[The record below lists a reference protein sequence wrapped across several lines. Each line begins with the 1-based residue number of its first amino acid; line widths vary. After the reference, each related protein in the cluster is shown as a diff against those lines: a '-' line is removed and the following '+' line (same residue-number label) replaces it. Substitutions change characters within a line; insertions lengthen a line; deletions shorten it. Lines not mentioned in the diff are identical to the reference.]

1 MKSKLVL
8 YISLTV
14 LGLTSCGKLLEE
26 IPTTSISKGSA
37 YLSEAALEADLTAVY
52 SGLSVFASNAYC
64 YYLCSASLMQE
75 YTGKRTTDN
84 FLQTHDLTLWS
95 TTPANESIY
104 ASLYASVAKCNIL
117 LEGLE
122 GSPVDPAYKQK
133 IEGETRMLRALYYF
147 TLTRLY
153 GDLPLITEPVR
164 NVEESF
170 VPRSQYSKVYELIVN
185 DLSFAAENMRTASE
199 MGLDGIQKGRCSN
212 MAAHAL
218 LAGVYLQMACYLET
232 PEVQF
237 FDGAKEGRLPDFSF
251 CKVLTAKDALAL
263 SLQEAETVITSGV
276 YGLEKNYSHLFRW
289 DPVNFPEDYLSKE
302 RIIVFCAT
310 PESVTSSIVP
320 WMLWE
325 NPVGTESVNIHN
337 GNAGRIRASR
347 WIFQKWAQR
356 YGGATASIGGIEAY
370 VNCPDPRFDASYF
383 HTEVWGV
390 PTGTSA
396 HSGEM
401 VKTTVYPTKLKTSAA
416 SDPYI
421 RKYFSPRYKTDN
433 GDADYYI
440 LRYADVLLTAAE
452 AAARISVSGS
462 DAYAEKAI
470 GYVNQVLERARKSVA
485 EDDSEAGQPEA
496 WNTSLFA
503 DRTALIDAIIWERV
517 FELGNE
523 GHEWFDTHRLG
534 AQWLSDNVC
543 KPLNVFNHQSENI
556 LFWQNAFNE
565 TDLAEDVQTIRKG
578 LLAAFPEYELRYNT
592 ALSSKDQNDFYYK

>member
-1 MKSKLVL
+1 MKLHIIPCILLVVAGCCSCSKFLSEVPA
-8 YISLTV
+8 
-14 LGLTSCGKLLEE
+14 TSV
-26 IPTTSISKGSA
+26 SKGSA
-37 YLSEAALEADLTAVY
+37 YQSENALEANLTGCY
-52 SGLSVFASNAYC
+52 TGLQLFASNAFF

-95 TTPANESIY
+95 TTSANASIY
-104 ASLYASVAKCNIL
+104 SSLYASVAKCNTL
-117 LEGLE
+117 LEGLKS
-122 GSPVDPAYKQK
+122 SPVAQEFKQK
-133 IEGETRMLRALYYF
+133 IEGETRLLRALYYF

-153 GDLPLITEPVR
+153 GDLPLVTRPVTS
-164 NVEESF
+164 VEDSF
-170 VPRSQYSKVYELIVN
+170 VKRSSYSKVYEQIVA
-185 DLSFAAENMRTASE
+185 DLDFAAENMFSQEELGVEGR
-199 MGLDGIQKGRCSN
+199 KRGRCCN

-218 LAGVYLQMACYLET
+218 LASVYLQMACYLEC

-237 FDGAKEGRLPDFSF
+237 FDNTKEGRLPDFRF
-251 CKVLTAKDALAL
+251 CHVETAADALTK
-263 SLQEAETVITSGV
+263 SLLEAETVISSQV

-289 DPVNFPEDYLSKE
+289 DPVNYPEDYLSKE
-302 RIIVFCAT
+302 RIIALCAT
-310 PESVTSSIVP
+310 PESISSSIVP

-325 NPVGTESVNIHN
+325 NPMGTQSVNVHN

-347 WIFQKWAQR
+347 WIFQKWAER
-356 YGGATASIGGIEAY
+356 YGGGKATVSGVELY

-390 PTGTSA
+390 PTGTST

-401 VKTTVYPTKLKTSAA
+401 VRTTVYPTKVKTTAA

-421 RKYFSPRYKTDN
+421 RKYFSPRYRTDN
-433 GDADYYI
+433 GDAGFYI

-452 AAARISVSGS
+452 AAARLSAAGT

-485 EDDSEAGQPEA
+485 GDIGETAEPAA
-496 WNTSLFA
+496 WNAALFA
-503 DRTALIDAIIWERV
+503 DRTALVDAIIWERV
-517 FELGNE
+517 FEMGNE

-534 AQWLSDNVC
+534 AKWLSDNVC
-543 KPLNVFNHQSENI
+543 KPLNIFNHQSENV
-556 LFWQNAFNE
+556 LFWQSAFND
-565 TDLAEDVQTIRKG
+565 TDLTEDVQTLRKG

-592 ALSSKDQNDFYYK
+592 ALSLQDQNDFYYK